1 MSIISSMTVGASGL
15 RAESDAMTAT
25 SDNIANVSTY
35 GFKRERAVFE
45 DVLGRSV
52 MGSSA
57 LAQAGGGS
65 RISQI
70 QEMWTQG
77 ALVTTG
83 NPTDLALSGDGL
95 FIERGTVNGAQG
107 QYYSRNGQF
116 QVDHDGYLVSPE
128 GLRLQGYTAD
138 TSGNMSTQLG
148 DLRVDGMTLPA
159 TPTTTMTLHANLDAR
174 PATPA
179 TPAWDPAN
187 PSTTSDYSSPTRIV
201 DSLGASHDATIYFH
215 NDGGGNWTWHAMVDG
230 GELTGGTAGVPT
242 EGASGALSFNTDG
255 SLQTSTT
262 TTSSF
267 DFVGAAT
274 GQTVAFD
281 FGTPAS
287 AGGTG
292 LGGTTQLAQASGV
305 ASLSQNGFGGGAVAG
320 MQIEQDGTITG
331 VFGSGDRRALG
342 QIAVARFTSDT
353 GLARTGQNLW
363 SETKGSG
370 QPLVG
375 MAGTGGRGSVV
386 AGSLESSNVDLGT
399 EFVDLIA
406 FQRGFSANS
415 KVITTADEMYQE
427 LVQLKR

>member
-1 MSIISSMTVGASGL
+1 MSIIRSLTTGASGL
-15 RAESDAMTAT
+15 RAESEALTAV
-25 SDNIANVSTY
+25 SDNIANVNTI

-57 LAQAGGGS
+57 LAEGGAGS
-65 RISQI
+65 RVAQI
-70 QEMWTQG
+70 QQLWTQG

-95 FIERGTVNGAQG
+95 FIVNGSANGEQG
-107 QYYSRNGQF
+107 QFYTRAGQF
-116 QVDHDGYLVSPE
+116 QVDHDGFLVNPE

-138 TSGNMSTQLG
+138 SAGNIGSQLG

-159 TPTTTMTLHANLDAR
+159 TPTSTMTIHANLDAR
-174 PATPA
+174 PASPA
-179 TPAWDPAN
+179 TPAWDPTS
-187 PSTTSDYSSPTRIV
+187 PDTTSDFSSPTRIV
-201 DSLGASHDATIYFH
+201 DSLGHSHDATIYFH
-215 NDGGGNWTWHAMVDG
+215 NDGAGSWSWHAMVDG
-230 GELTGGTAGVPT
+230 GELTGGTAGTPT
-242 EGASGALSFNTDG
+242 EGASGTLTFGTDG

-267 DFVGAAT
+267 DFLGAAP
-274 GQTVAFD
+274 GQNVTFD

-287 AGGTG
+287 VSGTG
-292 LGGTTQLAQASGV
+292 FGGTTQLAQVSGV
-305 ASLSQNGFGGGAVAG
+305 TSLSQDGFGGGAVAG

-331 VFGSGDRRALG
+331 VFANGDQRALG
-342 QIAVARFTSDT
+342 RIAVARFTDDG
-353 GLARTGQNLW
+353 GLARAGQNLW
-363 SETKGSG
+363 AETRGSG
-370 QPLVG
+370 EPLVG
-375 MAGTGGRGSVV
+375 TAGSGGRGSVIS
-386 AGSLESSNVDLGT
+386 GSLESSNVDLGA